1 MTAYRM
7 CARCVMD
14 TSDPEITF
22 DERGFC
28 NHCTFY
34 ERFTAHEVLGAEE
47 GARRLADV
55 VEQIRRDGRGERYD
69 CVIGLSGG
77 VDSSYVALKV
87 RQLGLRPVAVHLD
100 NSWDAEVAVHNI
112 ERLVRGLDLD
122 LITHVV
128 DWPEFRDVQR
138 AFFKASVVDVELI
151 TDHAI
156 TALMHRVALERGIR
170 WIVSGTNHVT
180 ESIMPTTW
188 THRKSDLRN
197 LKAIHRRFGELPLR
211 TLPTAS
217 MLQIQWWQRV
227 RGIRYLS
234 VLNHL
239 PYSRAGAIEAL
250 ERELGW
256 RNYGGKHFE
265 SLFTR
270 FYQAHFLPA
279 KFGFD
284 KRRAHFSSQICSGL
298 KTREAALAELEAP
311 VYPPREL
318 AHDRDYV
325 LKKLE
330 FSEAEWDAIMADPP
344 RSHLDYPS
352 DTAYVVPLMRARQ
365 IALERLGRRP
375 AVRSPGPGAGPAAP
389 AARAP
394 RGLRRPRAR
403 PRPRS
408 VRVRAGRRRR
418 RAARARRRA

>member
-1 MTAYRM
+1 MTAYRI

-22 DERGFC
+22 DERGYC

-34 ERFTAHEVLGAEE
+34 DQFTVREVLGAEE
-47 GARRLADV
+47 GARRLAPLVD
-55 VEQIRRDGRGERYD
+55 QIKREGAGKRYD

-87 RQLGLRPVAVHLD
+87 RELGLRPIAVHLD
-100 NSWDAEVAVHNI
+100 NSWDAEVAVRNI
-112 ERLVRGLDLD
+112 ENVVRRLDLD

-128 DWPEFRDVQR
+128 DWPEFRDLQR
-138 AFFKASVVDVELI
+138 SFFRASVVDIELL

-156 TALMHRVALERGIR
+156 TALMHQVALEHEIK

-180 ESIMPTTW
+180 ESIMPTSW

-197 LKAIHRRFGELPLR
+197 LKAIHGRFGERPMN

-217 MLQIQWWQRV
+217 MLRIQYWQRV
-227 RGIRYLS
+227 RGLRYLS

-239 PYSRAGAIEAL
+239 EYSRSGAIDAL

-270 FYQAHFLPA
+270 FYQAHFLPT

-284 KRRAHFSSQICSGL
+284 KRRAHYSSQICSGL
-298 KTREAALAELEAP
+298 MTREDALAKLDAP

-325 LKKLE
+325 LKKLG
-330 FSEAEWDAIMADPP
+330 FSEADWEAIMADPP
-344 RSHLDYPS
+344 KSHLDYAS
-352 DTAYVVPLMRARQ
+352 DTAYVVAIMRARQ
-365 IALERLGRRP
+365 ILLERTGRRP
-375 AVRSPGPGAGPAAP
+375 RVKPAQTLR
-389 AARAP
+389 AA
-394 RGLRRPRAR
+394 LRPRT
-403 PRPRS
+403 
-408 VRVRAGRRRR
+408 G
-418 RAARARRRA
+418 RARRRA